1 MTRQINPL
9 YVFTLWYKPGKTMQG
24 LIENCRG
31 HRAALI
37 VAIVFGMIQ
46 ALPVYSREA
55 SLGSL
60 VILIGASLGF
70 FGLYFFL
77 T

>member
-1 MTRQINPL
+1 MTKQINPL

-24 LIENCRG
+24 LIENGRG

-46 ALPVYSREA
+46 ALPVYSSEA
-55 SLGSL
+55 SLGLS
-60 VILIGASLGF
+60 A
-70 FGLYFFL
+70 FL
-77 T
+77 TVRR

>member
-24 LIENCRG
+24 LIENGRG

-37 VAIVFGMIQ
+37 VAIVLWHDSG
-46 ALPVYSREA
+46 LPVYSSEA
-55 SLGSL
+55 SMGYLH
-60 VILIGASLGF
+60 F
-70 FGLYFFL
+70 
-77 T
+77 